1 MDTITQKSYN
11 ALTEKIYETLMSNED
26 FGLGEMGSCRDE
38 SERIADEWIE
48 ENNIYLIRE
57 EEEKEE
63 KI

>member
-11 ALTEKIYETLMSNED
+11 ALIEKIYETLMSNED

-57 EEEKEE
+57 GKEE

>member
-11 ALTEKIYETLMSNED
+11 SLVYKIYETLMSNED

-38 SERIADEWIE
+38 AERVVDEWIE
-48 ENNIYLIRE
+48 ENNIYLIK
-57 EEEKEE
+57 EEKEE